1 MSAQSLQTEGKL
13 LKETMKKICPPDTAA
28 MEQCQKRWDSIAKPL
43 HSLGRLEEVLIQ
55 TAGMTGSDEV
65 HFGKKALI
73 VMCADN
79 GVVEEGISQTGQE
92 VTAVVAENFLSGDT
106 SAAIMCKAAGADL
119 FPVDIGIAR
128 DTKLRDEKIAY
139 GTKNMAREWAMTRA
153 QAVCAIETGIRMA
166 EELAEKGYEILA
178 TGEMGIGNTTT
189 SSAVA
194 AVLLEK
200 PVEEMTGRGAG
211 LTSAALKRKQ
221 EVIKKAVELHQPD
234 RTDGIDVLAKVG
246 GFDLGGMAGVF
257 LGGAA
262 KKIPVIIDGF
272 ISAAAALLAATICPE
287 VKSYMLASHLSKEPA
302 MQMILEALGKKPLLT
317 CEMCLG
323 EGTGAVAIFPLLQ
336 MAEDVYKKM
345 STFGEISIDRIL
357 SAHCHKLSFLYA
369 ITNLC
374 LRFKSSFPGSTD
386 QPLLCITCNHP
397 RHSSIRNCRSFCD
410 HSSKIM
416 SPLCFH
422 DKMTVHPGCKSRTD
436 SDNNGSILQ
445 LRSKIFLCKDRIYL
459 HIWLIPVHMHTS
471 RICDDRDF
479 LLLQTAFQ
487 RFFCRYALCNNSFH
501 LGFRLIDGSGKRHV
515 SADCRRLTGLCHD
528 HLKSTVI

>member
-262 KKIPVIIDGF
+262 
-272 ISAAAALLAATICPE
+272 ALLAATICPE

-302 MQMILEALGKKPLLT
+302 MQMILEALGKKPLIT

-345 STFGEISIDRIL
+345 STFGEISIE
-357 SAHCHKLSFLYA
+357 SYKE
-369 ITNLC
+369 
-374 LRFKSSFPGSTD
+374 
-386 QPLLCITCNHP
+386 
-397 RHSSIRNCRSFCD
+397 
-410 HSSKIM
+410 
-416 SPLCFH
+416 
-422 DKMTVHPGCKSRTD
+422 
-436 SDNNGSILQ
+436 
-445 LRSKIFLCKDRIYL
+445 
-459 HIWLIPVHMHTS
+459 
-471 RICDDRDF
+471 
-479 LLLQTAFQ
+479 
-487 RFFCRYALCNNSFH
+487 
-501 LGFRLIDGSGKRHV
+501 
-515 SADCRRLTGLCHD
+515 
-528 HLKSTVI
+528 LK